1 MATNQIVAY
10 SPPTVWQVPETLKS
24 VYSHAVEVRDV
35 KRLLLISGQFGVAPD
50 GLLAAD
56 FASQC
61 EQAIDNVEAL
71 LAASEMTT
79 SNIAKLTYYVTSASN
94 FPELV
99 AIRQKRRA
107 RQPAPAVTAI
117 VVSGLARP
125 EYLIE
130 IEAMAVSIG
139 DIDKLDIR
147 VGTIERV
154 ENVPKSDK
162 LVKLT
167 GRITETTRGGP
178 K

>member
-1 MATNQIVAY
+1 MATNQIIA
-10 SPPTVWQVPETLKS
+10 SNPPTVWQVPETFKS

-35 KRLLLISGQFGVAPD
+35 NRLLMTSGQFGVTPD
-50 GLLAAD
+50 GDLAAD
-56 FASQC
+56 FATQC

-71 LAASEMTT
+71 LAASGMTT

-99 AIRQKRRA
+99 AIRQKRWA

-130 IEAMAVSIG
+130 IEATAVSSQG
-139 DIDKLDIR
+139 Q
-147 VGTIERV
+147 
-154 ENVPKSDK
+154 
-162 LVKLT
+162 
-167 GRITETTRGGP
+167 
-178 K
+178 